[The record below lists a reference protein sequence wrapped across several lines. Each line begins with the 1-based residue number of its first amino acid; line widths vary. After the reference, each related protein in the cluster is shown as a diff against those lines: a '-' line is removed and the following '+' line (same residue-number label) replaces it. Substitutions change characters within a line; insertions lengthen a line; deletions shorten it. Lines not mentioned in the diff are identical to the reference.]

1 LLTTTTPVDSSVP
14 WANNSLGRVGMKSRI
29 SLLVVL
35 FCLLAEAGALAQF
48 EDLLSSPAANPP
60 ADTEH
65 VGPGPEDAL
74 LSPTCYVNTYFGF
87 KLDFPSD
94 AKLKAIAVPATAD
107 RRIQLLEM
115 VGASPEYA
123 AISISVYEYKN
134 KNYTDAKGIL
144 RRQLDQEL
152 FIGVEELHGLAKI
165 SIANHP
171 FYYFETRRGGEQHM
185 DLAADLP
192 GYVLLV
198 MLKANDPRM
207 VKELASEFYHLDFFP
222 PPEASRHAT
231 TDAKPYDGP
240 AISAQRLREVKRSA
254 PAEHMDPGKIE
265 GNIYRN
271 AQIGVKYEF
280 PQGWSIQPHGAIEP
294 AVIHYREK
302 VTGEPTLGPRERA
315 VVQACRRTL
324 LSAWRTKPDADGQVP
339 YDEFGEVTLSAMP
352 LSCFPNIHF
361 PDDPKDA
368 AAIRRFVVELS
379 LTEPLQRDMTDAR
392 TYEAGGQSFVL
403 THGTIAYKE
412 DGDAL
417 SHRIS
422 VAMALTQHRGYLL
435 LFLFAAPHD
444 AELRELMASKVGFD
458 AEPPSKE
465 AVADKNGGGT
475 PENPVPPAS
484 PAPNAMPPLSQP
496 ASPADG
502 TTAPAAP
509 TQSSPP
515 VPAAAPAADPG
526 SQAYARPSLLR
537 EGEDIESQ
545 QMQGKPLPD
554 KKPN

>member
-1 LLTTTTPVDSSVP
+1 
-14 WANNSLGRVGMKSRI
+14 MKSRT
-29 SLLVVL
+29 SLLVAL
-35 FCLLAEAGALAQF
+35 FCLLAEVWALAQF
-48 EDLLSSPAANPP
+48 EDLLRSPAANPP

-74 LSPTCYVNTYFGF
+74 LSPTCYVNIYFGF

-107 RRIQLLEM
+107 RRIQLLEV

-123 AISISVYEYKN
+123 AISISAYEYKN

-152 FIGVEELHGLAKI
+152 FVGVEELHGLAKI

-171 FYYFETRRGGEQHM
+171 FYYFETRRGAEQHM
-185 DLAADLP
+185 DLATDLP

-222 PPEASRHAT
+222 PPEATGHAT
-231 TDAKPYDGP
+231 SDARPYDGP
-240 AISAQRLREVKRSA
+240 AISTERLREVKASA

-271 AQIGVKYEF
+271 TQIGVQYEI
-280 PQGWSIQPHGAIEP
+280 PKGWSVQPHGAIEP

-302 VTGEPTLGPRERA
+302 VTGEPALGPRERA

-368 AAIRRFVVELS
+368 AAIRRFVAGLS

-392 TYEAGGQSFVL
+392 TYEAGGKSFVL
-403 THGTIAYKE
+403 THGTIAYKQ

-422 VAMALTQHRGYLL
+422 VAMALTQQRGYLL

-444 AELRELMASKVGFD
+444 AELRELMASNVGFD
-458 AEPPSKE
+458 AEAPNQE

-484 PAPNAMPPLSQP
+484 RGANAMPPLSRP
-496 ASPADG
+496 APAADG
-502 TTAPAAP
+502 TTAPAATTP
-509 TQSSPP
+509 ASQPAP
-515 VPAAAPAADPG
+515 APAPAAAG
-526 SQAYARPSLLR
+526 SQAYAPPTLLR
-537 EGEDIESQ
+537 EGEDMQSQ
-545 QMQGKPLPD
+545 QSEGKPLPG